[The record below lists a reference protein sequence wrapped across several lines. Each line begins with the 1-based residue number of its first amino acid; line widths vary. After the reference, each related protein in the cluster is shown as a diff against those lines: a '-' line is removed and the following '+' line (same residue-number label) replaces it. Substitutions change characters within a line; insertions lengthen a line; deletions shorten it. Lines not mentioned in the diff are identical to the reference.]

1 MKSKVLAFVAA
12 FAMAIPALNAQ
23 DVIPRPV
30 KMETRQ
36 EPPFV
41 ITKSTP
47 IVYNHPSLEFSANEL
62 AKLIKQH
69 VGLSLSTKQARIGH
83 TGSIFL
89 RLDKSFKPDVRLP
102 KQAYMLGTSKDGVV
116 ITANDKAGAFYGAVT
131 LTQLLPVTKEEL
143 SRAPI
148 PRVRIT
154 DYPTFPWRGV
164 MLDVS
169 RYFFNKD
176 YIKRYLDMMAMHK
189 LNVFHWH
196 LIDDCGWRI
205 EIKKYPKLTEVGA
218 KRGSGRYFHEGFYT
232 QEDVKE
238 IVKYAAERGI
248 EVVPEIEIPA
258 HTQSALAAYPHLGC
272 FNKKLG
278 VPDRHSISPEIYCA
292 GKESTYDFLEDVMD
306 EVVALFPA
314 KFVHIG
320 GDEAKYARW
329 KACPDCQA
337 LKKKEGY
344 KSEHELQGYMTK
356 RMEKYLAT
364 KGKQII
370 GWDEILHCGV
380 TNKSGIMT
388 WHKPKTAVDGAN
400 AGNPVVMS
408 LTRHTYFDTPESKLP
423 GEPPCATWTPP
434 VSLQKSYEWYPVPAG
449 LTGDAVKNILGPNGC
464 LWSDRFLHNRD
475 VLHDKPEQG
484 TKHSEAYMDYLS
496 LPRLAGLAEVGWTPK
511 EIRNYDDFTKRMKV
525 QYLRY
530 DNKGYNYRMPTPMIN
545 AKRDKAQQLVVSPST
560 PLIRGSVVRYTT
572 DGSEP
577 TAKSPLLNK
586 QITLDKEAVLKAATF
601 LPTKQSLT
609 YSYIDQVNKW
619 AKFGEVIGKW
629 EAGKV
634 AGKTPREEMF
644 DATGIISSNGTYE
657 ISFHFTG
664 GGHRL
669 DIESVEIVRN
679 DRDTMGKDVHKGFT
693 GGRNHK
699 NVYKIK
705 VTGYETGASFK
716 VKAKICGDVGNN
728 SNGIVCIKKK

>member
-1 MKSKVLAFVAA
+1 MKSKFLAVIAGFAVA
-12 FAMAIPALNAQ
+12 MPALKAQ
-23 DVIPRPV
+23 NVIPRPV
-30 KMETRQ
+30 KMETNKSQ
-36 EPPFV
+36 GFA
-41 ITKSTP
+41 ITQSTT
-47 IVYNHPSLEFSANEL
+47 IAYNHPSLKFAAQEL
-62 AKLIKQH
+62 SKLIKKQS
-69 VGLSLSTKQARIGH
+69 GISLSAKPSKKTQA
-83 TGSIFL
+83 GSIFFK
-89 RLDKSFKPDVRLP
+89 LDKSFQPNVRLP
-102 KQAYMLGTSKDGVV
+102 KQAYKLNSSKNGVV

-131 LTQLLPVTKEEL
+131 LTQLLPVTNGKVSKL
-143 SRAPI
+143 AVPTTK
-148 PRVRIT
+148 IT

-169 RYFFNKD
+169 RYFFNKE
-176 YIKRYLDMMAMHK
+176 YVKRYLDIMAMHK

-218 KRGSGRYFHEGFYT
+218 KRGSGRYYHEGFYT
-232 QEDVKE
+232 QEDIKE
-238 IVKYAAERGI
+238 IVKYAADRNI

-272 FNKKLG
+272 FNKKLV

-292 GKESTYDFLEDVMD
+292 GKETTYKFLEDVMD

-320 GDEAKYARW
+320 GDEAKYHRW
-329 KACPDCQA
+329 KECPDCQA
-337 LKKKEGY
+337 LKKKEGF
-344 KSEHELQGYMTK
+344 KKEHELQGYMTK
-356 RMEKYLAT
+356 RIEKYLAT
-364 KGKQII
+364 KDKQII

-388 WHKPKTAVDGAN
+388 WHKPQTAVDGAN

-408 LTRHTYFDTPESKLP
+408 LTRHTYFDTPESRLP

-434 VSLQKSYEWYPVPAG
+434 VSLQKSYEWDPVPAG

-484 TKHSEAYMDYLS
+484 SKHSEAYMDYLS

-530 DNKGYNYRMPTPMIN
+530 DNKGYNYRMPTPKID
-545 AKRDKAQQLVVSPST
+545 AKRDKDQKLIVSPSA
-560 PLIRGSVVRYTT
+560 PLIRGAVVRYTT

-577 TAKSPLLNK
+577 TEKSPILNK
-586 QITLDKEAVLKAATF
+586 QLTLSKEALLKAATF
-601 LPTKQSLT
+601 LPKKQSLT
-609 YSYIDQVNKW
+609 FSYIDKVNKF
-619 AKFGEVIGKW
+619 AKFGDVIGKW

-634 AGKTPREEMF
+634 AAKVAREETF
-644 DATGIISSNGTYE
+644 DATGIIDSNGTYE
-657 ISFHFTG
+657 ISFHYTG
-664 GGHRL
+664 GAQGL
-669 DIESVEIVRN
+669 AIESVEIIRN
-679 DRDTMGKDVHKGFT
+679 DRDSMGKAVHKGFT
-693 GGRNHK
+693 GGRSRN
-699 NVYKIK
+699 NFYKIK
-705 VTGYETGASFK
+705 VDGYETGASFK
-716 VKAKICGDVGNN
+716 VKAKICGDTGNN
-728 SNGIVCIKKK
+728 SNGVVCIRKK